1 MHTTTINVS
10 TGEIVQI
17 PYTPEE
23 QAEYDLKKAAWDA
36 GANDRKAAE
45 VRAER
50 SIKLAQTD
58 WIVIKYLEL
67 NANIPGVWEVYRQ
80 ALRDV
85 PTQSGF
91 PNTIVWPTQ
100 PE

>member
-1 MHTTTINVS
+1 MHTTQANLT

-23 QAEYDLKKAAWDA
+23 QAQYDLNQAAWDA
-36 GANDRKAAE
+36 GALDRQAVG

-50 SIKLAQTD
+50 NVRIAKCD
-58 WIVIKYLEL
+58 WRVLPDVL
-67 NANIPGVWEVYRQ
+67 NGEAWRVYRQ

-85 PTQSGF
+85 PGQPGF
-91 PNTIVWPTQ
+91 PDNVVWPVA
-100 PE
+100 P